1 MMHLSLQSKIMLQ
14 AILVAVIIAIGVG
27 GVSFYDFTTSSEAKI
42 KSEASSQAE
51 SISTYINAWSDDR
64 SNTMKAVKQKIER
77 ALTANPQVNEQQI
90 LDILQQ
96 AQTSLSFGMTFLGL
110 ENGAMYRHD
119 PSLNSADYDPRVR
132 SWYKDAKSKKSAYV
146 TAPYISS
153 STKKLSMTF
162 VEPIIVNGQFKGA
175 IGGLVFLDDL
185 LNKITALKVLGNGY
199 STLLD
204 GNGKIIAHPD
214 KALILKEATEL
225 SPNLTAN
232 FLNEARRTAKFTN
245 LTIQNQ
251 EVLMYA
257 SKIKNSPW
265 VLGLMMDQKT
275 LDAPLYKLGMN
286 ILFAVVILLV
296 LVSLVVMQISRILL
310 KDLRR
315 VSESMAQIAQGN
327 GDLTQRLTT
336 HSKDEIAELVNN
348 FNHFVAL
355 LQTTIS
361 HLKKIGVD
369 LSDQA
374 NASYRSSQQSAEKLE
389 EQQGNISMVATA
401 IHEMAQATQ
410 EIASNATNT
419 ANNAD
424 ETVNA
429 STLGQQQVL
438 KSQNSIRALASDIEG
453 VAEVINNLSQ
463 NADGINTILT
473 TISGIAEQTNLLALN
488 AAIEA
493 ARAGEQGRGFAVV
506 ADEVRVLSQRTY
518 SSIEEIQ
525 SMIEAL
531 QGITKDAVGK
541 IELSHNKAE
550 SSVLDVNEA
559 KNSLDQI
566 QHSVA
571 MINDRAA
578 QIATATEEQTSVT
591 AEVNQNT
598 ADIQQSATELV
609 TLASDSATRAEDL
622 KTLSDDLMKNI
633 NHFRT

>member
-1 MMHLSLQSKIMLQ
+1 MHLSLQSKIMLQ

>member
-1 MMHLSLQSKIMLQ
+1 MHLSLQSKIMLQ

-96 AQTSLSFGMTFLGL
+96 AQTSLTFGMTFLGL

-559 KNSLDQI
+559 K
-566 QHSVA
+566 
-571 MINDRAA
+571 
-578 QIATATEEQTSVT
+578 TA
-591 AEVNQNT
+591 
-598 ADIQQSATELV
+598 
-609 TLASDSATRAEDL
+609 
-622 KTLSDDLMKNI
+622 
-633 NHFRT
+633 

>member
-1 MMHLSLQSKIMLQ
+1 MHLSLQSKIMLQ

-27 GVSFYDFTTSSEAKI
+27 GVSFYDFTTSSEARI

-77 ALTANPQVNEQQI
+77 ALTANPQTNEQQI

-96 AQTSLSFGMTFLGL
+96 AQSSLSFGMTFLGL
-110 ENGAMYRHD
+110 ENGAMYRHN
-119 PSLNSADYDPRVR
+119 PALNSADYDPRVR
-132 SWYKDAKSKKSAYV
+132 SWYKDAKSKQSAYV

-162 VEPIIVNGQFKGA
+162 VEPIIINGQFKGA

-185 LNKITALKVLGNGY
+185 LDKITAMNVLGDGY
-199 STLLD
+199 STLFD
-204 GNGKIIAHPD
+204 GNGKIIAHPN

-225 SPNLTAN
+225 SPNLTAS

-251 EVLMYA
+251 DTLMYA
-257 SKIKNSPW
+257 SKIENSPW

-275 LDAPLYKLGMN
+275 LDAPLYKLGLN
-286 ILFAVVILLV
+286 ILIAVIILLV

-315 VSESMAQIAQGN
+315 VSDSMAQIAQGN

-374 NASYRSSQQSAEKLE
+374 NASYHSSQQSAQKLE

-401 IHEMAQATQ
+401 IHQMAQATQ

-424 ETVNA
+424 ETVA
-429 STLGQQQVL
+429 SSNLGQQQVE

-453 VAEVINNLSQ
+453 VADVINNLSQ

-531 QGITKDAVGK
+531 QGITKDAVNK
-541 IELSHNKAE
+541 IKLSHNKAE

>member
-1 MMHLSLQSKIMLQ
+1 MHLSLQSKIMLQ
-14 AILVAVIIAIGVG
+14 AIIVAVIIAIGVG
-27 GVSFYDFTTSSEAKI
+27 GVSFYDFTTSSDAGI
-42 KSEASSQAE
+42 KSEATSQAD

-77 ALTANPQVNEQQI
+77 ALVADPQANEQQI

-96 AQTSLSFGMTFLGL
+96 AQSSLSFGMTFLGL

-119 PSLNSADYDPRVR
+119 PALNSADYDPRVR
-132 SWYKDAKSKKSAYV
+132 SWYKDAKAKKSAYV

-162 VEPIIVNGQFKGA
+162 VEPIMINGQFKGA

-185 LNKITALKVLGNGY
+185 LDKITAMNVLGAGY
-199 STLLD
+199 SILLD
-204 GNGKIIAHPD
+204 GNGKIIAHPN
-214 KALILKEATEL
+214 KSLILKGATEL
-225 SPNLTAN
+225 SPTLTAS
-232 FLNEARRTAKFTN
+232 FLNDARRTSKFTH

-251 EVLMYA
+251 DVLMYA

-275 LDAPLYKLGMN
+275 LDAPLYKLGIN
-286 ILFAVVILLV
+286 ILIAVAILLV

-361 HLKKIGVD
+361 HLKKIGID

-374 NASYRSSQQSAEKLE
+374 NASYRSSQQSAQKLE

-401 IHEMAQATQ
+401 IHQMAQATQ

-429 STLGQQQVL
+429 SNLGQQQVL

-453 VAEVINNLSQ
+453 VADVINNLSQ

-525 SMIEAL
+525 SMIESL

-541 IELSHNKAE
+541 IKLSHNKAE

-559 KNSLDQI
+559 KNSLDKI
-566 QHSVA
+566 QQSVA

-598 ADIQQSATELV
+598 TDIQQSATELV
-609 TLASDSATRAEDL
+609 ILASESATRAEDL
-622 KTLSDDLMKNI
+622 KTLSDDMMKNI

>member
-1 MMHLSLQSKIMLQ
+1 MHLSLQTKIMLQ
-14 AILVAVIIAIGVG
+14 AIIVAIIVAIGVG
-27 GVSFYDFTTSSEAKI
+27 GVSFYDFTSSNKSRVESETSA
-42 KSEASSQAE
+42 QADT
-51 SISTYINAWSDDR
+51 ISTYINTWSEDR
-64 SNTMKAVKQKIER
+64 ANTMLAIKQKIEA
-77 ALTANPQVNEQQI
+77 ALSANPEVNEQQI

-132 SWYKDAKSKKSAYV
+132 SWYKDAKSKGAAYV
-146 TAPYISS
+146 TEPYISA

-162 VEPIIVNGQFKGA
+162 VAPIKVKGKFVGA

-185 LNKITALKVLGNGY
+185 LSKITAMKVAGNGY
-199 STLLD
+199 STLFD
-204 GNGKIIAHPD
+204 GTGKIIAHPD
-214 KALILKEATEL
+214 KSLILQDATEL
-225 SPNLTAN
+225 SDTLNKSFFTSARSKASFANLD
-232 FLNEARRTAKFTN
+232 
-245 LTIQNQ
+245 IQGQ
-251 EVLMYA
+251 QVLMYA
-257 SKIKNSPW
+257 SKIQNSPW
-265 VLGLMMDQKT
+265 VLGLMMDKNT
-275 LDAPLYKLGMN
+275 LDKPLYNLGIN
-286 ILFAVVILLV
+286 IIIAVIVLLV
-296 LVSLVVMQISRILL
+296 LAYLVVMQISRILL

-315 VSESMAQIAQGN
+315 VSDSLEQIAHGN

-336 HSKDEIAELVNN
+336 NSKDEIAELVNN

-355 LQTTIS
+355 LHSTIS
-361 HLKKIGVD
+361 HLKKIGVQ

-374 NASYRSSQQSAEKLE
+374 NASHRSSQQSAKKLG

-401 IHEMAQATQ
+401 IHQMAQATQ

-424 ETVNA
+424 ETVA
-429 STLGQQQVL
+429 SSNLGQQQVQ
-438 KSQNSIRALASDIEG
+438 KSQNSIRALAADIQE
-453 VAEVINNLSQ
+453 VAEVINNLSH

-473 TISGIAEQTNLLALN
+473 TISEIAEQTNLLALN

-531 QGITKDAVGK
+531 QGITKDAVTK
-541 IELSHNKAE
+541 IQLSHNKAE
-550 SSVLDVNEA
+550 SSVKDVNQA
-559 KNSLDQI
+559 KVSLDQI
-566 QHSVA
+566 QQSVA

-609 TLASDSATRAEDL
+609 ALASDSATRAEEL
-622 KTLSDDLMKNI
+622 KALSDDMMSNI
-633 NHFRT
+633 NNFRT